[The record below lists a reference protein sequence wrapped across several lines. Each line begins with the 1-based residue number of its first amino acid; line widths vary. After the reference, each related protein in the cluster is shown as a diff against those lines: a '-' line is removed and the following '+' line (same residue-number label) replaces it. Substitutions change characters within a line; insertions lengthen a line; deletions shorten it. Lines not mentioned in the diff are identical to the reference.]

1 MTYKTLI
8 TVAVLLVVGLV
19 TWQIGCNSK
28 PKVQQKEPKTDAVY
42 NKTVDS
48 LKSLIADQV
57 AVQQS
62 YDMQISQLNDSI
74 VVLNTIIEKNQLTI
88 NQIKARK
95 NEKVAAVS
103 KFSSLDITKFLSDRY
118 KDSIR

>member
-8 TVAVLLVVGLV
+8 LVAVLLVVGLV

-28 PKVQQKEPKTDAVY
+28 PKVQQEPKTNAVY
-42 NKTVDS
+42 LKTVDS
-48 LKSLIADQV
+48 LKTLIANQESIR
-57 AVQQS
+57 QN
-62 YDMQISQLNDSI
+62 YDMQINQLNDSI
-74 VVLNTIIEKNQLTI
+74 VVLNTIIEKNKLTI
-88 NQIKARK
+88 NQIKQRK

-103 KFSSLDITKFLSDRY
+103 KYSSIDITKFLSNRY

>member
-8 TVAVLLVVGLV
+8 TVVILLVIGLV
-19 TWQIGCNSK
+19 FWQIGCNSK
-28 PKVQQKEPKTDAVY
+28 PKVQEEPKTDAVY

-48 LKSLIADQV
+48 LKSLIADQT
-57 AVQQS
+57 AVQQH

-74 VVLNTIIEKNQLTI
+74 VVLNNIIAKNQLTI
-88 NQIKARK
+88 NQIKAKR
-95 NEKVAAVS
+95 NEKVTAVS
-103 KFSSLDITKFLSDRY
+103 KFSSLDITKFLSERY